1 MDLSVKRIET
11 RIGMTLTAGVLLA
24 GLLVAFGGMLY
35 LLHHAGQPVHYHIFR
50 GEPSDLRTIGGVVY
64 EAMTLSGRGLIQL
77 GLVVLVAVQLVRVAL
92 AAWLFVVQRDRV
104 YAWIALA
111 ILAVLAYS
119 LFRKG

>member
-1 MDLSVKRIET
+1 MDLSVERVET

-24 GLLVAFGGMLY
+24 GLLVACGGMLY

-50 GEPSDLRTIGGVVY
+50 GEPGDLRTIGGVIH
-64 EAMTLSGRGLIQL
+64 EALAVSGRGLIQL

-92 AAWLFVVQRDRV
+92 TAWLFIVQRDAV
-104 YAWIALA
+104 FACIALA